1 MSSWQDWFGGAVTG
15 SLGGAVTDAVDDLLV
30 VDADE
35 VRAIARCWEV
45 TADEVGGMTFDPPR
59 RVTGTSSR
67 VIAALHVAGDSA
79 AAAADMLATQ
89 LRSTA
94 AICRNGVATLSA
106 TDESVCLP
114 IVGLC

>member
-67 VIAALHVAGDSA
+67 VIAALHVAGDLLGSVAALA
-79 AAAADMLATQ
+79 AALIIILFGWTPIDP
-89 LRSTA
+89 
-94 AICRNGVATLSA
+94 ILSVHFLSCHPE
-106 TDESVCLP
+106 TH
-114 IVGLC
+114 

>member
-45 TADEVGGMTFDPPR
+45 TADEVG
-59 RVTGTSSR
+59 
-67 VIAALHVAGDSA
+67 A
-79 AAAADMLATQ
+79 
-89 LRSTA
+89 
-94 AICRNGVATLSA
+94 
-106 TDESVCLP
+106 
-114 IVGLC
+114 